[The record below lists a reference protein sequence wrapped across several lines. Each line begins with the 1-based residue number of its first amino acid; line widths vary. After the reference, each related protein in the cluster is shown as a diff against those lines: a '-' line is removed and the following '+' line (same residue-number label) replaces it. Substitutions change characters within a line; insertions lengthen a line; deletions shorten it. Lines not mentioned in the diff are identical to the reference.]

1 MTAGAVKGWC
11 PGALRPMESGD
22 GLIVRLKPTGGI
34 VPLDLAKKIADW
46 SACRGNAQID
56 LTSRANLQIRG
67 VIEATL
73 QPLQDAMAVAGLLDI
88 SPEAEA
94 VRNVIA
100 SPFAGL
106 DADAVA
112 DIRPVAAALEAR
124 LVGDSSLHG
133 LPAKFCWLVDDG
145 GRFGLGNV
153 RADVRFE
160 AVSAAAFVVGLD
172 GLDERFGPVA
182 IDEVSDVAAEIART
196 FLGHAARRMR
206 DLADGDRI
214 ALARLAGEGGA
225 QRRGLRGRN
234 PKHPHPPIARAMGPS
249 LSRVAGEGLFIAGV
263 GLPFGRI
270 SAAGLAQLAETA
282 GRQGAIE
289 LRLTPWRTI
298 LVPFRSDDSA
308 RQFTAGLSLEDFIL
322 SCDDP
327 RLRVAACVGA
337 PACSRATTDVR
348 ADATRLASAVKP
360 GDLLH
365 VSGCAKGCAH
375 PRTATLTL
383 TGHDGR
389 YDLIRDGA
397 PWDTP
402 QQTGLS
408 PADLARGLTKGQA
421 A

>member
-1 MTAGAVKGWC
+1 
-11 PGALRPMESGD
+11 
-22 GLIVRLKPTGGI
+22 
-34 VPLDLAKKIADW
+34 
-46 SACRGNAQID
+46 
-56 LTSRANLQIRG
+56 
-67 VIEATL
+67 
-73 QPLQDAMAVAGLLDI
+73 
-88 SPEAEA
+88 
-94 VRNVIA
+94 
-100 SPFAGL
+100 
-106 DADAVA
+106 
-112 DIRPVAAALEAR
+112 
-124 LVGDSSLHG
+124 
-133 LPAKFCWLVDDG
+133 
-145 GRFGLGNV
+145 
-153 RADVRFE
+153 
-160 AVSAAAFVVGLD
+160 
-172 GLDERFGPVA
+172 
-182 IDEVSDVAAEIART
+182 
-196 FLGHAARRMR
+196 
-206 DLADGDRI
+206 
-214 ALARLAGEGGA
+214 
-225 QRRGLRGRN
+225 
-234 PKHPHPPIARAMGPS
+234 
-249 LSRVAGEGLFIAGV
+249 
-263 GLPFGRI
+263 
-270 SAAGLAQLAETA
+270 
-282 GRQGAIE
+282 IE

-337 PACSRATTDVR
+337 PACPRATTDVR